1 MKANIMVAAS
11 KKSVFGVASSHF
23 EADRIVNHL
32 ADAGFSRNSISVVVP
47 GKSARRDACKR
58 GWMSGSDVSAG
69 DGGQLAPPRF
79 DPFMAGGSLTGGV
92 LGVAAV
98 APASL
103 KPGTA
108 RACSGAD
115 DPVLICL
122 RANAWREAEAARK
135 IFQAMGA
142 SNISLGCE
150 EAFRLLA
157 ETFQQYDAA
166 PEFSAWPSWGIN
178 QGPNPYEQTPKR
190 NQRQHSRPR

>member
-1 MKANIMVAAS
+1 MKADIMVAAS

-23 EADRIVNHL
+23 QADRIVNHL

-47 GKSARRDACKR
+47 GQSARHGACKR
-58 GWMSGSDVSAG
+58 GWMSGNKTAA
-69 DGGQLAPPRF
+69 DGGQLAPLRF

-103 KPGTA
+103 KSGPA

-157 ETFQQYDAA
+157 ETFQHCDAA
-166 PEFSAWPSWGIN
+166 PEFSARPSWGD
-178 QGPNPYEQTPKR
+178 
-190 NQRQHSRPR
+190 